1 MKIYLASIATSEY
14 PIERKVYKNLGNS
27 LKYIYD
33 NLKSL
38 SMKCIDGCDFFDR
51 DYVQQCFTEDFFA
64 QFGSGSKKMNCN
76 STYGEFF
83 IEKMSDSKYM
93 FVFTPFISMRLQNP
107 FIVCELE
114 ILDLL

>member
-14 PIERKVYKNLGNS
+14 PIERKVYKSLGNS

-51 DYVQQCFTEDFFA
+51 DYVQQYFTEDFFT

-114 ILDLL
+114 ILELL